1 MALRPA
7 GHVEGCG
14 CPICRRVDESIRR
27 EATTEE
33 QDREADGLGDNG
45 EERPPG
51 WSRDTQPSP
60 TVHVDMGRGQTV
72 PVEAGAPFASTLERL
87 ADEAHYGGYFRVFLN
102 GSEVI
107 NPEDAP
113 ANIEA
118 GMRIA
123 VTSYD
128 KVGL

>member
-1 MALRPA
+1 MA
-7 GHVEGCG
+7 
-14 CPICRRVDESIRR
+14 DE
-27 EATTEE
+27 
-33 QDREADGLGDNG
+33 
-45 EERPPG
+45 EERVEVEEPEEEETLARPE
-51 WSRDTQPSP
+51 WAEETRAVQPIYVDT
-60 TVHVDMGRGQTV
+60 GRGQG
-72 PVEAGAPFASTLERL
+72 VEVQSGSPFATTLERL

-113 ANIEA
+113 ATIEP

-128 KVGL
+128 KVG